1 MLLWFLKLKINHI
14 PVVGENNYMTNKNQT
29 IKQQCPLCGSSQTQ
43 HAYTT
48 RDILYN
54 KETLYDY
61 FNCNHCK
68 AVFISPMPSEKQ
80 IASFYPDQYMVYEEV
95 VPKKLSNMEM
105 AVLKLRFGYKHL
117 NPSFISVLFAPVV
130 SMFKYKLNISFIKNG
145 KILDIGCGNGKY
157 LSKMKNLGWQSFGVE
172 FNDVAVKACKKNNL
186 DVFQGELKNAHF
198 EPQEMDL
205 VTARHVIEHI
215 PDVNSFFEEVNK
227 VLKPGGLFHLRT
239 PNTNALGRKF
249 FSTNWYANDAPRHLI
264 LFSPE
269 NLTQRAEQ
277 HGFEEV
283 CSYTLSSPKII
294 LNSYDYKTNNT
305 GKPSR
310 KKSLFRLLA
319 KPYVFFSKLLNRGDE
334 IYAVYRKIK

>member
-1 MLLWFLKLKINHI
+1 
-14 PVVGENNYMTNKNQT
+14 MTNTNET
-29 IKQQCPLCGSSQTQ
+29 SKQQCPLCGSDQSQ

-54 KETLYDY
+54 KDTLYDY
-61 FNCNHCK
+61 YNCNSCK
-68 AVFISPMPSEKQ
+68 AVFIAPMPSDEQ
-80 IASFYPDQYMVYEEV
+80 IASFYPDEYMVYEEV
-95 VPKKLSNMEM
+95 IPKMVGDMEM
-105 AVLKLRFGYKHL
+105 AVLKLKHGYKHL
-117 NPSFISVLFAPVV
+117 NPSFMSVLLAPLV
-130 SMFKYKLNISFIKNG
+130 SLFKYKLNMPFTENG
-145 KILDIGCGNGKY
+145 KILDVGCGNGKY
-157 LSKMKNLGWQSFGVE
+157 LSKMKSLGWQSSGVE
-172 FNDVAVKACKKNNL
+172 FNDVAVKACQKNGL
-186 DVFQGELKNAHF
+186 DVFQGELKNSPFKQA
-198 EPQEMDL
+198 EMDL

-215 PDVNSFFEEVNK
+215 PDVNGFFEDVNK

-239 PNTNALGRKF
+239 PNSNALGRNY

-277 HGFEEV
+277 HGFEKV

-294 LNSYDYKTNNT
+294 LNSYDYKTNNRA
-305 GKPSR
+305 KPSR

-319 KPYVFFSKLLNRGDE
+319 KPYVFLSKLFNRGDE